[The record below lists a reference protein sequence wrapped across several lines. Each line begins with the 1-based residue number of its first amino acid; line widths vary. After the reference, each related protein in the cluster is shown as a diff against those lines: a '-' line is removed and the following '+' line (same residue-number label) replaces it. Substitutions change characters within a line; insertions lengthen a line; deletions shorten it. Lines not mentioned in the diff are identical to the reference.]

1 MACTLMSGFN
11 PWNANLTRWNG
22 KSSPFL
28 DMEKLCKD
36 LQSMEKLLQ
45 WLRHLIE
52 HCIYALFDVILKQQ
66 RAVAGDGIAIVSI
79 TRTTRIH

>member
-1 MACTLMSGFN
+1 MQT
-11 PWNANLTRWNG
+11 W